1 MAPPGVIDYVV
12 VHEMCHMVHLNH
24 DRSFG
29 ALLVKL
35 FRIMSNEK
43 IG

>member
-1 MAPPGVIDYVV
+1 MAPQQVIDYVV

-29 ALLVKL
+29 VLLG
-35 FRIMSNEK
+35 R
-43 IG
+43 